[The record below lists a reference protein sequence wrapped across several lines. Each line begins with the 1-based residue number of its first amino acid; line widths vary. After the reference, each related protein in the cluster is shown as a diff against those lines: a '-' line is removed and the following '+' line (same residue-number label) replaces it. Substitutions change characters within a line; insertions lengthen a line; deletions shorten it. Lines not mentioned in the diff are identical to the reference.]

1 MTNMET
7 IKSEEQLIE
16 KLRDYVAYSLTSAK
30 GLYREPHSYGAMR
43 MIDSMERAISLL
55 QEAGIKDKALEE
67 GLSSVRKE
75 RWRAMTDTKEFGR
88 AIDESVLEIVNLSMK
103 IDK

>member
-1 MTNMET
+1 MTNTVTSKM
-7 IKSEEQLIE
+7 EEQILE
-16 KLRDYVAYSLTSAK
+16 HLRDYVAYTLTSAK

-43 MIDSMERAISLL
+43 MIDSMERAIQLL
-55 QEAGIKDKALEE
+55 QEVGIKDEELEK

-88 AIDESVLEIVNLSMK
+88 AIDESVLEIVNLSRNK
-103 IDK
+103 

>member
-1 MTNMET
+1 MTNTATSKMQ
-7 IKSEEQLIE
+7 EQILE
-16 KLRDYVAYSLTSAK
+16 HLRDYVAYTLTSAK

-43 MIDSMERAISLL
+43 MIDSMERAIQLL
-55 QEAGIKDKALEE
+55 QEVGIKDEELEK

-88 AIDESVLEIVNLSMK
+88 AIDESVLEIVNVSRNK
-103 IDK
+103 

>member
-1 MTNMET
+1 MTNTPTSKM
-7 IKSEEQLIE
+7 EEQFLE
-16 KLRDYVAYSLTSAK
+16 HLRDYVAYTLTSAK

-43 MIDSMERAISLL
+43 MIDSMERAIQLL
-55 QEAGIKDKALEE
+55 REVGIKDEELEK

-88 AIDESVLEIVNLSMK
+88 AIDESVLEIVNLSRNK
-103 IDK
+103 